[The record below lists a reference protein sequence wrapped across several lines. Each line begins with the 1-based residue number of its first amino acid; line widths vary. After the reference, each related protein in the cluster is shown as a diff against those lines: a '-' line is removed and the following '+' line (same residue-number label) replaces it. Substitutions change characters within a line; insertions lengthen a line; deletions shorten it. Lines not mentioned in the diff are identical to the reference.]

1 MQIFCINANAQNEGL
16 IENFLRKVEEI
27 QKKESSVDKISS
39 KKKLSDRVF
48 KITIEMDSGRMKC
61 VKRIRYYKGGLKKEL
76 LKYYHLPSKF
86 MVLELVKINDKIDYA
101 KYRESLIDQSNNIK
115 ITGIEIFID
124 NKYYKKTLFDNSGKI
139 PKEEN
144 IIITGK

>member
-1 MQIFCINANAQNEGL
+1 
-16 IENFLRKVEEI
+16 
-27 QKKESSVDKISS
+27 
-39 KKKLSDRVF
+39 
-48 KITIEMDSGRMKC
+48 
-61 VKRIRYYKGGLKKEL
+61 
-76 LKYYHLPSKF
+76 

-139 PKEEN
+139 PNEEN
-144 IIITGK
+144 IIITEK